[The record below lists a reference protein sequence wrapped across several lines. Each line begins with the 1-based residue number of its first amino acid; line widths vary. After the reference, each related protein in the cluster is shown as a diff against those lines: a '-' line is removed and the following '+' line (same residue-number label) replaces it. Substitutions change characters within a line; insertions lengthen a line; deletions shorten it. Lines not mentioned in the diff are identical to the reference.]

1 MQRAI
6 GSPREVR
13 LEHLLVTG
21 AVDQRVA
28 PWNSGKFAA
37 RVVAASPTTLVYFRT
52 DDQFSHFATNANA
65 EALEMADIYAFADAN
80 LKVPRP

>member
-1 MQRAI
+1 MEQWK
-6 GSPREVR
+6 VR
-13 LEHLLVTG
+13 CACRRG
-21 AVDQRVA
+21 IANDA
-28 PWNSGKFAA
+28 G
-37 RVVAASPTTLVYFRT
+37 VYFRT